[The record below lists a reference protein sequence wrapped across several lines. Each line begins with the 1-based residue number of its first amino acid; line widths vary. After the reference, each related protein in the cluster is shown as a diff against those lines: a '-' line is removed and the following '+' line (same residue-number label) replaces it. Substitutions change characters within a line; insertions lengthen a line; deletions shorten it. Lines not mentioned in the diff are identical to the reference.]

1 MTKHF
6 YVTTPIFYVNGAP
19 HIGHAY
25 TMIAADVL
33 ARWKRLDGY
42 EVFFLTGTD
51 EHGQKVEKA
60 AEDAGIPAQQFTDQ
74 VSAVFA
80 DIAARMNISNDA
92 FIRTTEARHKR
103 ASAALW
109 EKLKENGHIYL
120 GGYEGWYSIRDES
133 FYDEGELIVNAAG
146 QKVAPT
152 GAPVEYVTEPSYFFR
167 MSSFG
172 DKLIAHIEAN
182 PEFIGPKERRNEV
195 LGFLR
200 SPEGLKDLSI
210 SRTSFKWGI
219 PVPGDDAHV
228 MYVWLDALTNYLTAV
243 GYPEMDGDLAKFWPA
258 DLHLV
263 GKDILRFHAV
273 IWPAMLMAAEI
284 PLPRRVF
291 AHGWWT
297 IEGEK
302 MSKSIGNVID
312 PRELADSFGVD
323 ALRFLLL
330 RETTFGS
337 DGDYARASLIRRMNV
352 ELANDLGNLAQRTLS
367 FVAKNAGG
375 VMPVRGDETPEDQA
389 LAALRDGL
397 MPQVGAAITRQAFHE
412 ALETVWVTI
421 RHGNAYID
429 QQAPWTLRKTGDTA
443 RMEAV
448 LANLLDLLRVV
459 ATVLQPFMPD
469 SMSKMLDQ
477 LGVAANARQL
487 ADLATPIPSGTA
499 LPAPSGVFPRF
510 VEAEA

>member
-1 MTKHF
+1 MSKHF
-6 YVTTPIFYVNGAP
+6 YLTTPIFYVNGAP

-60 AEDAGIPAQQFTDQ
+60 AADAGKAPQLFTDE

-80 DIAARMNISNDA
+80 DIARQMNISNDA
-92 FIRTTEARHKR
+92 FIRTTEDRHKR
-103 ASAALW
+103 ASKALW
-109 EKLKENGHIYL
+109 EKLQAGGHIYL
-120 GGYEGWYSIRDES
+120 GGYEGWYSVRDES
-133 FYDEGELIVNAAG
+133 FYDEAELIVNANGEKIAT
-146 QKVAPT
+146 T

-167 MSSFG
+167 MSAFG
-172 DKLIAHIEAN
+172 QKLIDYIEAN
-182 PEFIGPKERRNEV
+182 PDFIGPKERRNEV
-195 LGFLR
+195 LGFLK

-210 SRTSFKWGI
+210 SRTSFRWGV

-228 MYVWLDALTNYLTAV
+228 MYVWIDALTNYLTAI
-243 GYPEMDGDLAKFWPA
+243 GYPDTDGPLWKFWPA

-273 IWPAMLMAAEI
+273 IWPALLMAAEL
-284 PLPRRVF
+284 PLPKRVF

-312 PRELADSFGVD
+312 PRELAETFGVD
-323 ALRFLLL
+323 PLRFFLL

-337 DGDYARASLIRRMNV
+337 DGDYSRASLIRRMNV

-367 FVAKNAGG
+367 FIAKNAGA
-375 VMPVRGDETPEDQA
+375 VMPSRGAETPEDQA
-389 LAALRDGL
+389 LASLRDAL
-397 MPQVGAAITRQAFHE
+397 IKHVGDAISRQAFHE
-412 ALETVWVTI
+412 ALESVWVTI
-421 RHGNAYID
+421 RAGNAYID
-429 QQAPWTLRKTGDTA
+429 QQAPWTLRKTDMV

-459 ATVLQPFMPD
+459 ASVLQPFMPD

-487 ADLATPIPSGTA
+487 ADLATPIATGTP
-499 LPAPSGVFPRF
+499 LPAPAGVFPRF
-510 VEAEA
+510 VEPEA

>member
-1 MTKHF
+1 MSKHF
-6 YVTTPIFYVNGAP
+6 YLTTPIFYVNGAP

-33 ARWKRLDGY
+33 ARWKRLDGH

-60 AEDAGIPAQQFTDQ
+60 AADAGKAPQQFTDE
-74 VSAVFA
+74 VSAIFA
-80 DIAARMNISNDA
+80 DIAHQMNISNDA
-92 FIRTTEARHKR
+92 FIRTTEARHK
-103 ASAALW
+103 AACQAMW
-109 EKLKENGHIYL
+109 RKLADNGHIYL
-120 GGYEGWYSIRDES
+120 GGYEGWYSVRDES
-133 FYDEGELIVNAAG
+133 FYDEGELVTNAKG
-146 QKVAPT
+146 EKVAPT

-172 DKLIAHIEAN
+172 QKLIDHIEAN
-182 PEFIGPKERRNEV
+182 PDFIGPRERRNEV
-195 LGFLR
+195 LGFLK

-210 SRTSFKWGI
+210 SRTSFRWGI

-228 MYVWLDALTNYLTAV
+228 MYVWIDALTNYLTAI
-243 GYPEMDGDLAKFWPA
+243 GYPDMTGPLAKFWPA

-273 IWPAMLMAAEI
+273 IWPAMLMAADI
-284 PLPRRVF
+284 ALPKRVF

-312 PRELADSFGVD
+312 PRELAETFGVD
-323 ALRFLLL
+323 PLRFFLL

-337 DGDYARASLIRRMNV
+337 DGDYSRASLIRRMNV

-367 FVAKNAGG
+367 FIAKNAGG
-375 VMPVRGDETPEDQA
+375 VMPKRGESTEADLT
-389 LAALRDGL
+389 LAAQRDAL
-397 MPQVGAAITRQAFHE
+397 VFSVGAAVDRQAFNE
-412 ALETVWVTI
+412 ALETIWVVV
-421 RHGNAYID
+421 RAGNAYID
-429 QQAPWTLRKTGDTA
+429 QQAPWTLKKTDLV

-448 LANLLDLLRVV
+448 LANLLDLLRVIS
-459 ATVLQPFMPD
+459 TLLQPFMPD
-469 SMSKMLDQ
+469 SMAKMLDQ
-477 LGVAANARQL
+477 LGVPADARDF
-487 ADLATPIPSGTA
+487 ASLATPIPEGTA
-499 LPAPSGVFPRF
+499 LPAPAGVFPRF
-510 VEAEA
+510 VEAV

>member
-1 MTKHF
+1 MKKPF
-6 YVTTPIFYVNGAP
+6 YLTTPIFYVNGAP

-33 ARWKRLDGY
+33 ARWKRLDGH

-60 AEDAGIPAQQFTDQ
+60 AADAGKAPQQFTDE
-74 VSAVFA
+74 VSAIFA
-80 DIAARMNISNDA
+80 DIAHQMNISNDA
-92 FIRTTEARHKR
+92 FIRTTEPRHK
-103 ASAALW
+103 AACQAMW
-109 EKLKENGHIYL
+109 QKLADNGHIYL
-120 GGYEGWYSIRDES
+120 GGYEGWYSVRDES
-133 FYDEGELIVNAAG
+133 FYDEGELVTNAKG
-146 QKVAPT
+146 EKVAPT

-172 DKLIAHIEAN
+172 QKLIDHIEAN
-182 PEFIGPKERRNEV
+182 PDFIGPRERRNEV
-195 LGFLR
+195 LGFLK

-210 SRTSFKWGI
+210 SRTSFRWGI

-228 MYVWLDALTNYLTAV
+228 MYVWVDALTNYLTGI
-243 GYPEMDGDLAKFWPA
+243 GYPDMTGPLAKFWPA

-273 IWPAMLMAAEI
+273 IWPAMLMGADIE
-284 PLPRRVF
+284 LPRRVF

-302 MSKSIGNVID
+302 MSKSVGNVID
-312 PRELADSFGVD
+312 PRELAETFGVD
-323 ALRFLLL
+323 PLRFFLL

-337 DGDYARASLIRRMNV
+337 DGDYSRASLIRRMNV
-352 ELANDLGNLAQRTLS
+352 ELANDLGNLGQRTLS
-367 FVAKNAGG
+367 FIAKNAGG
-375 VMPVRGDETPEDQA
+375 VMPKRGEATEADLA
-389 LAALRDGL
+389 LAAQRDAL
-397 MPQVGAAITRQAFHE
+397 MASVGAAVDRQAFNE
-412 ALETVWVTI
+412 ALETIWVVV
-421 RHGNAYID
+421 RAGNAYID
-429 QQAPWTLRKTGDTA
+429 QQAPWSLRKTDLV

-459 ATVLQPFMPD
+459 STLLQPFMPD

-477 LGVAANARQL
+477 LGVPAEARDFAA
-487 ADLATPIPSGTA
+487 LATPIPEGTA
-499 LPAPSGVFPRF
+499 LPAPAGVFPRF
-510 VEAEA
+510 VEAV